1 MGKALELVT
10 AQATAPSTGSAAT
23 AVSGNSLTIRDSR
36 KGIRMLALWRTG
48 QAVGSVRIVSP
59 YLHDAVIGMHF
70 QCASGSQILMRQVEQ
85 PLYPQ
90 DTLQISLEGSAT
102 AGDIE
107 MVSFLA
113 QYDDLPGVA
122 GQFIGAAELK
132 RRLLDVTALE
142 HTIST
147 GTSGGYSG
155 EESIV
160 AEEDSLKGL
169 TEYALLGATVQ
180 VGVHA
185 VRWVGPD
192 WGNLG
197 VGMPC
202 LNAGEGWHDAFFF
215 RELATETGLPVIPVF
230 NSANKALTYVSAA
243 TNELGADLVISTVL
257 GRLK

>member
-1 MGKALELVT
+1 MGRALELVT
-10 AQATAPSTGSAAT
+10 AQATAPSTGTAAA
-23 AVSGNSLTIRDSR
+23 AVAGNSLTIRDSR
-36 KGIRMLALWRTG
+36 KPIRMLGLWRTG
-48 QAVGSVRIVSP
+48 QAAGSVRVVSP

-70 QCASGSQILMRQVEQ
+70 QCASGQQVLMRQIDQ

-113 QYDDLPGVA
+113 QYDDLPGIS
-122 GQFIGAAELK
+122 GQFITAQELK
-132 RRLLDVTALE
+132 RRLVDITALE

-147 GTSGGYSG
+147 GTAGGYSG
-155 EESIV
+155 DETIV

-169 TEYALLGATVQ
+169 TEYAILGVTAQ

-185 VRWVGPD
+185 VRWVSPD

-197 VGMPC
+197 VGMPV
-202 LNAGEGWHDAFFF
+202 LNAGEGWHDAFYF
-215 RELATETGLPVIPVF
+215 RELAMDSGLPVIPVF
-230 NSANKALTYVSAA
+230 NSANKQLTFISAA
-243 TNELGADLVISTVL
+243 TNELGVDLVVSTVL